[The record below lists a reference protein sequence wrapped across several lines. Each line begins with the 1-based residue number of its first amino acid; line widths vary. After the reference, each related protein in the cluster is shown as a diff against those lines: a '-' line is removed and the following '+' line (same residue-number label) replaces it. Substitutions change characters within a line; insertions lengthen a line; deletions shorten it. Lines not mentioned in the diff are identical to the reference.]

1 MSDGELLLLLRLLL
15 LKRFGAM
22 LSAEPRNR
30 AYCIY

>member
-1 MSDGELLLLLRLLL
+1 MSDGELLLLRLLL